1 MSCTESSWNFTFF
14 DNPRARRRIL
24 KIQSLPPLL
33 SDEDLQGEVQKLCDK
48 ASVVAG
54 FAREH
59 RNKCIAHQDR
69 DYLSNRSSYPLSGI
83 GGKWLGEMLAALRAV
98 LNCLVPH
105 FRDSTVMYEDLV
117 DENGARLLV
126 HELRKME

>member
-33 SDEDLQGEVQKLCDK
+33 SDEDLQGEVQNLCDK
-48 ASVVAG
+48 ASVVAE

-69 DYLSNRSSYPLSGI
+69 DYLSNRSS
-83 GGKWLGEMLAALRAV
+83 
-98 LNCLVPH
+98 
-105 FRDSTVMYEDLV
+105 
-117 DENGARLLV
+117 
-126 HELRKME
+126 